1 MGSGGRQVVPGCD
14 VAFTRSEGQVAL
26 KWELRVWMRRGVIQM
41 RKTGECTRKH
51 LRAAVV
57 NVLVPEQSR
66 RYFEYLKNSQT
77 SKCSVSFSLIISI
90 FALSVGSLKPNL

>member
-1 MGSGGRQVVPGCD
+1 MLEQYCVGSGGRQVVPVCD

-66 RYFEYLKNSQT
+66 RYFEYLK
-77 SKCSVSFSLIISI
+77 
-90 FALSVGSLKPNL
+90 KPSNFKM